1 MDAERI
7 LVVDDEETLCE
18 ALKFNLEI
26 EGYKVDVAYSAEQ
39 ALTLPI
45 EQMNLILLDVMM
57 DGMNGFNMARQL
69 KSKPET
75 KDIPIIFLTAKDSE
89 DDMVA
94 GLTIGADDYISKP
107 YSIRNVLT
115 RIKTVL
121 RRVGNVSKPSQ
132 SAIFFKG
139 IEIDTNLKQV
149 KIDGEVSKMP
159 RKEYEILVLLLSQ
172 KGRIFSREEI
182 LNHVWEDGVVVVDRT
197 IDVNITR
204 LRQKLGKYGQ
214 HIITRSG
221 YGYGI
226 VE

>member
-1 MDAERI
+1 MDAARI

-26 EGYKVDVAYSAEQ
+26 EGYKVDVAYSAEE

-45 EQMNLILLDVMM
+45 EQMSLILLDVMM

-121 RRVGNVSKPSQ
+121 RRAGNTQNPSQ
-132 SAIFFKG
+132 ATITFEG
-139 IEIDTNLKQV
+139 IEIDTGLKQV
-149 KIDGEVSKMP
+149 KIDGEVAKMP

-172 KGRIFSREEI
+172 RGRVFSREEI
-182 LNHVWEDGVVVVDRT
+182 LNHVWKDGVIVVDRT

-204 LRQKLGKYGQ
+204 LRQKLGRYGS

-221 YGYGI
+221 YGYGM